1 MSVCGHQTCKG
12 GGILRVAHIQKPRGK
27 LGTYFQLQKTHGH
40 QSGQGNDLLW
50 KNPILKATRSFD
62 HVTKVGS
69 RHNKRNLYLHFR
81 KTYGH

>member
-40 QSGQGNDLLW
+40 QSGQGNDLL
-50 KNPILKATRSFD
+50 
-62 HVTKVGS
+62 
-69 RHNKRNLYLHFR
+69 
-81 KTYGH
+81 